1 MNAFAA
7 SLVLVALALFGLPTI
22 AAAQCEGGVT
32 VAGQYLP
39 NGTYV
44 PGGCAYTNPT
54 TPGQLYPSGAQP
66 APSTNP
72 ALAGSRLPGQQQPS
86 DLIPVNSSDLGPA
99 PSLVNSSTPAV
110 LSPGSVVGATGP
122 VPVLPAELPPSGAPP
137 LTGNRAVPSSLIA
150 PGANGGGPTDAASLS
165 TLLDGVVPSLTN
177 TAYGYSLPAA
187 PPPPAA
193 EPGEPPAPGR
203 GGPSYLGEDTS
214 SDIVITPPDR

>member
-1 MNAFAA
+1 MNTFAA
-7 SLVLVALALFGLPTI
+7 SLVVVALALFGLPTI

-32 VAGQYLP
+32 VSGHYLP
-39 NGTYV
+39 NLTYV

-110 LSPGSVVGATGP
+110 RGPGSVVGATGS
-122 VPVLPAELPPSGAPP
+122 VPALPAALPPSGAPP

-150 PGANGGGPTDAASLS
+150 PGTNGGGPTDPASLGS
-165 TLLDGVVPSLTN
+165 ELQGLVPSLSN

-187 PPPPAA
+187 PPPAA
-193 EPGEPPAPGR
+193 EPDQPLAPGR
-203 GGPSYLGEDTS
+203 GGPTYLGEDTGA
-214 SDIVITPPDR
+214 DIFITP

>member
-32 VAGQYLP
+32 VAGHYLP
-39 NGTYV
+39 NLMYV

-54 TPGQLYPSGAQP
+54 TPGQLYPSGAQT

-99 PSLVNSSTPAV
+99 PSLVNRSTPAV
-110 LSPGSVVGATGP
+110 PGSEGIVAATAP
-122 VPVLPAELPPSGAPP
+122 APVLPAQLPASGAPP
-137 LTGNRAVPSSLIA
+137 LTGNRAVPSSVIA
-150 PGANGGGPTDAASLS
+150 PGTNGGGPADPASLGS
-165 TLLDGVVPSLTN
+165 GLPGLAPSLSN

-187 PPPPAA
+187 PPA
-193 EPGEPPAPGR
+193 EEPEELPAPGR
-203 GGPSYLGEDTS
+203 GGPSYLGEETS
-214 SDIVITPPDR
+214 ADIVITLPGR